1 MDWKRCQFRREE
13 KCHDLCTCMI
23 SNVLSGICK
32 VFCIFLLYLEL
43 SNEDK
48 ASISSSELYEGGI

>member
-1 MDWKRCQFRREE
+1 
-13 KCHDLCTCMI
+13 MI
-23 SNVLSGICK
+23 SNVLSGMCRVLCFSFI
-32 VFCIFLLYLEL
+32 LEL